1 MRWRQPTAAQPNSP
15 PSTAPLRIDKISVGV
30 APTPLKGGAKRLESG
45 AKRLAS
51 LEISTMEAIRYIV
64 DTLLWLLTL
73 AFVLRLLFQWA
84 RADFRDPMADAIVR
98 VTNWLILPLRKVLP
112 PIGKIDTATVVAVVA
127 AASVRTLAALSLAGE
142 GVGDPVQFLRI
153 TVVDLAGLVLRIY
166 LFALLLYWLTSFVS
180 PGGYAPGIRL
190 LSQLCEP
197 ILKPVRRIIPPIG
210 QIDFSVLWV
219 SIVIGALLV
228 LLR

>member
-1 MRWRQPTAAQPNSP
+1 
-15 PSTAPLRIDKISVGV
+15 
-30 APTPLKGGAKRLESG
+30 
-45 AKRLAS
+45 
-51 LEISTMEAIRYIV
+51 MEAIRYIV

-73 AFVLRLLFQWA
+73 AFLLRFLFQLV

-98 VTNWLILPLRKVLP
+98 VTNWLILPLRRLLP
-112 PIGKIDTATVVAVVA
+112 PIGKIDTATVVAVIAIA
-127 AASVRTLAALSLAGE
+127 AARTAALLALG
-142 GVGDPVQFLRI
+142 GAGFGDPLLFLRVTI
-153 TVVDLAGLVLRIY
+153 VGLVDLTLRIY

-180 PGGYAPGIRL
+180 PGGYAPGVRL

-197 ILKPVRRIIPPIG
+197 VLRPVRRVIPKIG

-219 SIVIGALLV
+219 SIAIGALLI

>member
-1 MRWRQPTAAQPNSP
+1 M
-15 PSTAPLRIDKISVGV
+15 D
-30 APTPLKGGAKRLESG
+30 
-45 AKRLAS
+45 
-51 LEISTMEAIRYIV
+51 AIRYIV

-73 AFVLRLLFQWA
+73 AFVLRLLFQLA
-84 RADFRDPMADAIVR
+84 RANFRDPMADAIVR
-98 VTNWLILPLRKVLP
+98 VTNWLILPLRRVLP
-112 PIGKIDTATVVAVVA
+112 PIGKIDTATIVAVIAVA
-127 AASVRTLAALSLAGE
+127 SIRTFAALSLAGAA
-142 GVGDPVQFLRI
+142 VGDVSLFLRI
-153 TVVDLAGLVLRIY
+153 TIVNLADLVLRIY
-166 LFALLLYWLTSFVS
+166 LFALLLYWLTSYVS
-180 PGGYAPGIRL
+180 PDGRAPGVRL

>member
-1 MRWRQPTAAQPNSP
+1 M
-15 PSTAPLRIDKISVGV
+15 D
-30 APTPLKGGAKRLESG
+30 
-45 AKRLAS
+45 
-51 LEISTMEAIRYIV
+51 AIRYIV

-73 AFVLRLLFQWA
+73 AFVLRLLFQWV

-98 VTNWLILPLRKVLP
+98 ATNWLIMPLRKVLP
-112 PIGKIDTATVVAVVA
+112 PVGKVDTATVVAVIAVA
-127 AASVRTLAALSLAGE
+127 LLRTGVAIALGGGGFGNVVLL
-142 GVGDPVQFLRI
+142 VQL
-153 TVVDLAGLVLRIY
+153 TALDLAGLVLRIY

-180 PGGYAPGIRL
+180 PNGYAPGVRL
-190 LSQLCEP
+190 LAQLCEP

>member
-1 MRWRQPTAAQPNSP
+1 
-15 PSTAPLRIDKISVGV
+15 
-30 APTPLKGGAKRLESG
+30 
-45 AKRLAS
+45 
-51 LEISTMEAIRYIV
+51 MEAIRYIV

-73 AFVLRLLFQWA
+73 AFVLRLLFQWV

-98 VTNWLILPLRKVLP
+98 LTNWLIMPLRRLLP
-112 PIGKIDTATVVAVVA
+112 PIGKVDTATVVAVIAV
-127 AASVRTLAALSLAGE
+127 ASVRTFAAMGLAGQ
-142 GVGDPVQFLRI
+142 GVGDVGQFLRI
-153 TVVDLAGLVLRIY
+153 TLVNLADLVLRVY

-180 PGGYAPGIRL
+180 PGGYAPGLRL
-190 LSQLCEP
+190 LGRLCEP